1 MMLPASGLLDLL
13 NVMGNVLKI
22 DSLGEYLMLFFVSS
36 LLVLHVKIFKNW
48 NTFQKSSPVYFVTNN
63 ESPSC

>member
-1 MMLPASGLLDLL
+1 MMLPASSSLDLL
-13 NVMGNVLKI
+13 DMMGNVLKI
-22 DSLGEYLMLFFVSS
+22 DSLGEYLILFFVSS

-63 ESPSC
+63 ESLSC

>member
-1 MMLPASGLLDLL
+1 MMLPASSSLDLL
-13 NVMGNVLKI
+13 DMMGNVLKI
-22 DSLGEYLMLFFVSS
+22 DSVGEYLILFFVSS
-36 LLVLHVKIFKNW
+36 LLVLHVKIFENW